1 MHYIAL
7 SSPVRYYFGEFSIF
21 HYNKNMTL
29 EYQLKKAFLEQEEEK
44 FIDYLCEPRTKQ
56 EVITAI
62 EKIALINL
70 EIKNC
75 DDIIYTANI
84 PEFDDPLN

>member
-1 MHYIAL
+1 
-7 SSPVRYYFGEFSIF
+7 
-21 HYNKNMTL
+21 MTQEKL
-29 EYQLKKAFLEQEEEK
+29 EYQFKKAFLEQEEER

-75 DDIIYTANI
+75 EDIIYTANV